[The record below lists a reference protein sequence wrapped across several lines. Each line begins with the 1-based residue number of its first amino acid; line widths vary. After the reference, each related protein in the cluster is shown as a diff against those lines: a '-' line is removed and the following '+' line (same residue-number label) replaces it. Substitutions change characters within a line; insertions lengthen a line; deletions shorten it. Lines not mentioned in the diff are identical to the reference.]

1 MGRSKEAIKKNNE
14 IVKRIYRNYLIRI
27 RKDDEAIISKLNS
40 VDSINGYIVDLIR
53 KDLKKTK

>member
-14 IVKRIYRNYLIRI
+14 IVKRIYRNYLVRI
-27 RKDDEAIISKLNS
+27 RKDDVAIIDKLNS
-40 VDSINGYIVDLIR
+40 VDSINGYIVGLIR